1 MIIYSKSAGTNDYAI
16 GKLETPIKMLIEH
29 ESDLSVHKNGTAKQ
43 LFNIQKSNRFGET
56 IITEDEFDIFQAT
69 EEGAAAP
76 TDSVK
81 ELYKKFVEHIQF
93 SKEFVITAEMME
105 DANYGIGADAKH
117 RVENFV
123 RAYYKTINRLCET
136 ALSNGTKRETTFAGT
151 NIDLSC
157 SDGHA
162 LFSNCHVYGPDENIQ
177 CNLFWGNIFKK
188 NNADGKRVY
197 DIEQFE
203 ESLAKLSNRLRNM
216 KDDSGTPLGYTP
228 DTIILPGNRPLA
240 ESMVRKVCGCYFDKN
255 TEGELNINYG
265 KWNIIVLP
273 TWVADNDCLMIMSS
287 EANKSLCG
295 NMLFN
300 RIPLT
305 INNWVDYHTGN
316 YIWNGRCR
324 FGIGFGNYKHIILA
338 MDTEEYNGDGDML

>member
-162 LFSNCHVYGPDENIQ
+162 LFSNCHV
-177 CNLFWGNIFKK
+177 
-188 NNADGKRVY
+188 
-197 DIEQFE
+197 
-203 ESLAKLSNRLRNM
+203 
-216 KDDSGTPLGYTP
+216 
-228 DTIILPGNRPLA
+228 
-240 ESMVRKVCGCYFDKN
+240 
-255 TEGELNINYG
+255 
-265 KWNIIVLP
+265 
-273 TWVADNDCLMIMSS
+273 
-287 EANKSLCG
+287 
-295 NMLFN
+295 
-300 RIPLT
+300 
-305 INNWVDYHTGN
+305 
-316 YIWNGRCR
+316 
-324 FGIGFGNYKHIILA
+324 
-338 MDTEEYNGDGDML
+338 

>member
-69 EEGAAAP
+69 EEGDAAP
-76 TDSVK
+76 TDSIK

-117 RVENFV
+117 RVENFI

-136 ALSNGTKRETTFAGT
+136 ALASATKIEADFAGT
-151 NIDLSC
+151 KIDISC

-162 LFSNCHVYGPDENIQ
+162 LFSNCHVYGPDEDIQ
-177 CNLFWGNIFKK
+177 CNYFWGNIFKK
-188 NNADGKRVY
+188 SSDGRRVY
-197 DIEQFE
+197 SMEQLE
-203 ESLAKLSNRLRNM
+203 YVIAELSNRIRNM
-216 KDDSGTPLGYTP
+216 KDDSGTPLGYTAY
-228 DTIILPGNRPLA
+228 TIILTGNRPLA
-240 ESMVRKVCGCYFDKN
+240 ESMVKKICGCYYDKGPD
-255 TEGELNINYG
+255 GEFNINYG

-273 TWVADNDCLMIMSS
+273 TWVSNTDSIMVMSS
-287 EANKSLCG
+287 EANKALCG

-305 INNWVDYHTGN
+305 INNWIDYHTGN

-324 FGIGFGNYKHIILA
+324 FGIGFGNYKHIVLA
-338 MDTEEYNGDGDML
+338 TDAEEFDGDASMIS